1 MKWCGTDA
9 DNNVLVIELLGP
21 SLEDLFYF
29 CGNKLSLKTVLML
42 ADQMLTR
49 IEYIH
54 SKGFLHRDIKP
65 DNFLMGL
72 GKKANQIYMIDF
84 GLAKRY
90 RDPITNKHIPYRENK
105 GLTGTARYAS
115 YNTHSGIEQ
124 SRRDDLESL
133 GYVLMYFLRGS
144 LPWQGLQAAT
154 KRQKYDQICKKK
166 LSTPIEVL
174 CKSYPVEFASYF
186 HYCRSLTFDQ
196 RPDYGLL
203 KRFPWP
209 HRRCPTPKPV
219 TPPTPATLTP
229 PPIRTANGRDLA
241 PPTDAISL
249 RHGKRSG
256 RDFAPAPDAI
266 WTRYR
271 SAIGRDLDAIFLR
284 HRTRSRSATGRDLDA
299 ISQRHRTQ
307 SGHDLA
313 PPPDAISLYHRTR
326 SGRDLAPSSD
336 AISLLHRM
344 RSRSAPS
351 SNWHRF
357 LAVVSAPQAR
367 QVCSAAPLAWVR
379 APGED
384 PPGPGSF
391 FINCFGFDSC
401 RFVVV
406 GITNTIENI
415 VQFFS
420 RVLLLV
426 HGVRLSNWLIQDGSP
441 SLYGVVHERLL
452 AMYICAGHGIE
463 AEKQLR
469 EMKLW
474 R

>member
-203 KRFPWP
+203 KRLF
-209 HRRCPTPKPV
+209 RN
-219 TPPTPATLTP
+219 L
-229 PPIRTANGRDLA
+229 
-241 PPTDAISL
+241 
-249 RHGKRSG
+249 
-256 RDFAPAPDAI
+256 F
-266 WTRYR
+266 TR
-271 SAIGRDLDAIFLR
+271 A
-284 HRTRSRSATGRDLDA
+284 
-299 ISQRHRTQ
+299 
-307 SGHDLA
+307 
-313 PPPDAISLYHRTR
+313 
-326 SGRDLAPSSD
+326 
-336 AISLLHRM
+336 
-344 RSRSAPS
+344 
-351 SNWHRF
+351 
-357 LAVVSAPQAR
+357 
-367 QVCSAAPLAWVR
+367 
-379 APGED
+379 
-384 PPGPGSF
+384 
-391 FINCFGFDSC
+391 
-401 RFVVV
+401 

-469 EMKLW
+469 EMKLVGKEADGHLCDIVLAICPSQK
-474 R
+474 